1 MSKRTTVEAT
11 AIVVGTIIGAGV
23 LGIPFVVA
31 RSGFVTGMV
40 ALVVLTAVVATMHL
54 MLAEVAARTTGTHQ
68 LTGYAERYMGKG
80 GKIVMM
86 FGMILSLYGALTAY
100 LIGISQT
107 ATEFVGF
114 GRELWWGVAFF
125 GVAGAA
131 VFVGLSLVKRFE
143 MALTFLILVVV
154 LALAVVSGPHIDPA
168 ALTHYASS
176 KLFLPYGVILFALLG
191 TVAIPEAAR
200 VLHRDPKELK
210 RAVFWGTVIPAIIYA
225 LFAFTVVGVTGGDT
239 TEIATI
245 GLGERLGQTATIFGS
260 LFALFAMG
268 TSFLTISLALLDM
281 YHYDYKLTHV
291 TSWLLTLAPPLIAF
305 LLSLTSFAETLGVVG
320 GIAGS
325 VEGLLVIAL
334 FMKARKQ
341 GDRTPAFT
349 VSVPN
354 AWLACVGAVFL
365 GGLVWTIWK
374 ILNLGVY

>member
-1 MSKRTTVEAT
+1 MSKRTTLEAV
-11 AIVVGTIIGAGV
+11 AVVMGTIIGAGV

-31 RSGFVTGMV
+31 RAGFLTGLVTL
-40 ALVVLTAVVATMHL
+40 AILTAVVVTMHL
-54 MLAEVAARTTGTHQ
+54 MLAEVAARTKGTHQ
-68 LTGYAERYMGKG
+68 LTGYAERYLGKK
-80 GKIVMM
+80 GKALMA

-100 LIGISQT
+100 LIGLSQSF
-107 ATEFVGF
+107 TELIGF
-114 GRELWWGVAFF
+114 GKELWWGLAFF

-154 LALAVVSGPHIDPA
+154 LALGIASSPHIDPQ

-200 VLHRDPKELK
+200 VLHREPEKLK
-210 RAVFWGTVIPAIIYA
+210 RAVLWGTVIPAIVYA
-225 LFAFTVVGVTGGDT
+225 IFALIVVGVTGSDT

-245 GLGERLGQTATIFGS
+245 GLGLRLGQAATIFGS
-260 LFALFAMG
+260 LFAIVAMS
-268 TSFLTISLALLDM
+268 TSFLTIGLALLDM
-281 YHYDYKLTHV
+281 YHYDYGLTHV
-291 TSWLLTLAPPLIAF
+291 TSWLLTLTPPLIAF
-305 LLSLTSFAETLGVVG
+305 LFSLTSFATTLGLVG

-325 VEGLLVIAL
+325 VEGLLIVAL
-334 FMKARKQ
+334 FVKARKE

-349 VSVPN
+349 VRVPT
-354 AWLACVGAVFL
+354 AWLWCVGAVFF

-374 ILNLGVY
+374 IFESGV